1 MADAAIL
8 AATIGS
14 SAVALAGVGT
24 AAWAAKQ
31 ERAARGELAKSEHAY
46 ARERAHEDRV
56 WTSRRTAYE
65 ELLGFAHRNML
76 AVDRTLPPGEPWG
89 EVPGMLAD
97 EVYTTLQ
104 ARVTILGTK
113 ETHEALKAF
122 NDSVKEFF
130 GTANRFRSREEM
142 GQSRRRAGR
151 RPARVSKTVPSRPG
165 RLRAGRSDQA
175 PAGSGSGSF
184 APTLAN

>member
-104 ARVTILGTK
+104 ARVTLLGTE
-113 ETHEALKAF
+113 ETLEALKTF
-122 NDSVKEFF
+122 NDSVREFF

-142 GQSRRRAGR
+142 GQVDAERVDGLRESVKQSLRVLGGCARDDLTKLQPVAAPEVSRRR
-151 RPARVSKTVPSRPG
+151 
-165 RLRAGRSDQA
+165 
-175 PAGSGSGSF
+175 
-184 APTLAN
+184 